1 MRALV
6 FALVG
11 VLAAGCNTKELEDK
25 NKKLDDDLKSCQA
38 NLKNANQ
45 AKQNLEKKLKDLSA
59 PPPPAVNV
67 DEVAKELGIKPN
79 DKLYATFV
87 TSMGTMTA
95 ELYWDKAPKTVE
107 NFVGLAEGT
116 KEWTDPKGEKVKKP
130 LYDGTIFH
138 RVIPDFM
145 IQGGDPLG
153 NGTGGPGYK
162 FEDETNNGLKLD
174 DKGILAM
181 ANSGPNTNGSQ
192 FFITEKA
199 TPWLNGHHTVF
210 GKVIEGVDLV
220 PKITHVDKDP
230 GDPSKSRP
238 KEPITLKKVLIG
250 RGQPKKA

>member
-1 MRALV
+1 MKAL
-6 FALVG
+6 ALFVVG
-11 VLAAGCNTKELEDK
+11 ALAACTPPELAEK
-25 NKKLDDDLKSCQA
+25 NKKLEDDLKTCNDNLKASNAAKA
-38 NLKNANQ
+38 NLERKVAQ
-45 AKQNLEKKLKDLSA
+45 LSV
-59 PPPPAVNV
+59 PPPPPV
-67 DEVAKELGIKPN
+67 DVDQVAKDLGIKPG

-87 TSMGTMTA
+87 TSMGNMTA

-116 KEWTDPKGEKVKKP
+116 KEWTDPTGKKVKKP

-210 GKVIEGVDLV
+210 GKVTDGVDLV
-220 PKITHVDKDP
+220 PKITHVEKDP
-230 GDPSKSRP
+230 ADASKSRP
-238 KEPITLKKVLIG
+238 KDPITLKKVLIG
-250 RGQPKKA
+250 RGQPKKL